1 MNVIKKSIDFLN
13 PGQIP
18 VITVDQPLY
27 SVVKQIQWN
36 WPDTYGGD
44 KFVIIPGGL
53 HIEMATLST
62 LGNWLEDSG
71 WCNALSQAAIAS
83 PGVANG
89 FLTGSNVKRTRH
101 AHEVTASALFF
112 LQHKSFRLFKADGL
126 IPQSMLFE
134 EWCEDRSTHSPQF
147 KFWHI
152 TLQLE
157 LLYLLFVR
165 SLGNQ
170 TLYCTYISS
179 INSFLGFLLLTI
191 RTMPDGCLYTYMTWA
206 HYRNDVLK
214 SIKSWSRE
222 LLLSGRVADHSL
234 QLLLTKHMSR
244 TMLLWKEMAVLL
256 GLPKV
261 QKHFVDGWFLV
272 PKLPE

>member
-44 KFVIIPGGL
+44 QFVIIPGGL
-53 HIEMATLST
+53 HIGMATLST

-71 WCNALSQAAIAS
+71 WCNALRQAAIAS

-89 FLTGSNVKRTRH
+89 FLTGYNVKRTRH

-112 LQHKSFRLFKADGL
+112 LQHKSFCLLKADGL

-147 KFWHI
+147 KSWHI

-165 SLGNQ
+165 SLRESNFV
-170 TLYCTYISS
+170 LYIHILHKLIPWFFALDHTNYARWMPVHLHDLGALQKQRPEVYQELVKGAFTVRKSCR
-179 INSFLGFLLLTI
+179 SFSAIAIDQAHEQNNPLVKGDGGAIGLTE
-191 RTMPDGCLYTYMTWA
+191 
-206 HYRNDVLK
+206 
-214 SIKSWSRE
+214 S
-222 LLLSGRVADHSL
+222 
-234 QLLLTKHMSR
+234 
-244 TMLLWKEMAVLL
+244 
-256 GLPKV
+256 
-261 QKHFVDGWFLV
+261 
-272 PKLPE
+272 PEALR